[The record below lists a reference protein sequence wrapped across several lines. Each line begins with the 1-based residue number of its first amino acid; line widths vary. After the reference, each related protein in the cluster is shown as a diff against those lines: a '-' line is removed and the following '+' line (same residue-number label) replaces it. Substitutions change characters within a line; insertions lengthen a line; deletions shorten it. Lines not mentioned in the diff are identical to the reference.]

1 MKSFLYRA
9 VRYVVIRAKNSVHP
23 RAIVWNYLKK
33 RYPDK
38 PIITRLGKSLKVR
51 IYPHDVIGKD
61 IYVNRM
67 FEKAE
72 CRFITKFLKQRMVFF
87 DIGANLGQYTLLG
100 AQRVGIS
107 GQVHSFEP
115 SSRIFGELKFNV
127 ELNGLS
133 DICILNNVAVSDKKG
148 VARLSK
154 YEAGGEVYGS
164 LGSQDWA
171 TNSSIVGYE
180 EVRTITLDSYIKE
193 HNIGH
198 IDLIKMDIEGAE
210 LLAIRGA
217 HQLFHQPDAP
227 TIVLEMADVNTDGFG
242 YKAIKIWDCL
252 ESLGYHMHYFDK
264 CGNIS
269 GQAERPLDFV
279 KAQNLVALKLP

>member
-23 RAIVWNYLKK
+23 RAIVWNCLKK

-115 SSRIFGELKFNV
+115 NSRIFGELKFNV

-252 ESLGYHMHYFDK
+252 ENLGYHMHYFDK